1 MTEAEK
7 RMKKYLRA
15 VKRRLNLPSDVK
27 KRVMTDFVSSIE
39 SRREAGKSD
48 GEIYT
53 ELGSP
58 AEAAASLNEQMKE
71 YAYSK
76 SPWRW
81 VCLALVIICALSLLF
96 RGGLGLLA
104 VILSFLLYDPGVG
117 VIGSSDGPTQI
128 FIATPQDSMIHS
140 MVMTALVLVM
150 SIIGFHY
157 LGHMRKK

>member
-7 RMKKYLRA
+7 KMKKYLRA
-15 VKRRLNLPSDVK
+15 VKRKLNLPSDVK

-48 GEIYT
+48 GEIYA

-58 AEAAASLNEQMKE
+58 AEAAAGLNEQMKE

-104 VILSFLLYDPGVG
+104 VVLSFFLYDPDVG
-117 VIGSSDGPTQI
+117 AIGSSDGPTQI
-128 FIATPQDSMIHS
+128 FIAMPQDSMIHS

>member
-7 RMKKYLRA
+7 KMKKYLKA
-15 VKRRLNLPSDVK
+15 VKRKLNLPSDVK
-27 KRVMTDFVSSIE
+27 KRVMTDFISSIE
-39 SRREAGKSD
+39 SRREAGKTD
-48 GEIYT
+48 GEIYA

-58 AEAAASLNEQMKE
+58 AEAAAGLNEQMKE
-71 YAYSK
+71 YAYCK

-81 VCLALVIICALSLLF
+81 VCLALVIICTFSLLF

-104 VILSFLLYDPGVG
+104 AVLSFFLYDPSIGM
-117 VIGSSDGPTQI
+117 IGSTDGPTQI
-128 FIATPQDSMIHS
+128 FVALPQDAMIHS

-150 SIIGFHY
+150 SIVGFHY